1 MRHVATILPSA
12 RSLFTPI
19 NRALRGHPPPFPSVA
34 LGKSVQLCWTCAS
47 WSQPWPQDP
56 HMLGKF
62 YPHMTLITLDTVM
75 PVRLERAALVQWDK
89 SSTRNSLAT
98 AVAAGYHSGRHF

>member
-1 MRHVATILPSA
+1 
-12 RSLFTPI
+12 
-19 NRALRGHPPPFPSVA
+19 
-34 LGKSVQLCWTCAS
+34 
-47 WSQPWPQDP
+47 
-56 HMLGKF
+56 MLGKF